1 MAGSSTADAPA
12 FFFDLASP
20 AAYVAAERALHDH
33 PGVEWIPVLARELP
47 GAESWEAFRCA
58 EERDIALALIERTAA
73 EQGLQPV
80 RWPDP
85 FPFDSLFAM
94 RVATYAK
101 QIGRTV
107 AFALAAYR
115 QAFAGGRSLAEPD
128 NVVIAAAA
136 CEMHPAAVIKAARA
150 AQRGRQARGGD
161 GPRDRPRRAR
171 RAGRVGRR
179 TSGRGLMRA
188 KGRYRL
194 VVRREGRA
202 PAVLAAPERV
212 DHVEIIDVDEGET
225 VLYWDLLPRD
235 AKRVI
240 AMIRADL
247 EAMDAREFFERWASF
262 EGDADLRH

>member
-20 AAYVAAERALHDH
+20 AAYVAAERALQSH
-33 PGVEWIPVLARELP
+33 PGVEWVPVLARDLP
-47 GAESWEAFRCA
+47 GAESWESFRCA
-58 EERDIALALIERTAA
+58 EERDIALSQIERTAA
-73 EQGLQPV
+73 EHGLQPV

-136 CEMHPAAVIKAARA
+136 CEMHPAAVMKAAQLRGVGERLEQATARA
-150 AQRGRQARGGD
+150 VALGV
-161 GPRDRPRRAR
+161 RD
-171 RAGRVGRR
+171 V
-179 TSGRGLMRA
+179 
-188 KGRYRL
+188 
-194 VVRREGRA
+194 
-202 PAVLAAPERV
+202 PAVWDGDRV
-212 DHVEIIDVDEGET
+212 VT
-225 VLYWDLLPRD
+225 P
-235 AKRVI
+235 
-240 AMIRADL
+240 
-247 EAMDAREFFERWASF
+247 
-262 EGDADLRH
+262 